1 MVVFSCLLILVGCS
15 SNTTPGDEGKAS
27 ENNEGNE
34 ENLNLIDNNEVTE
47 GSWISSAGTER
58 EDEDMV
64 YTTKI
69 DYDPNES
76 YHLSHGSY
84 ISYYKGEEFIKTVLH
99 EGENPIEIKKVEQAD
114 TIVVSFRTAFLESI
128 KLSSK

>member
-69 DYDPNES
+69 EYDPNES
-76 YHLSHGSY
+76 YHLSYGYY
-84 ISYYKGEEFIKTVLH
+84 IRYYTVDEYIKTVLQ
-99 EGENPIEIKKVEQAD
+99 EV
-114 TIVVSFRTAFLESI
+114 
-128 KLSSK
+128 